1 MPPRAHSPR
10 SVPLRLA
17 RAATRAH
24 HPAEVVGVQVGH
36 AVLVALGYNHAVEGR
51 VLALV
56 NANGV
61 FPQPAKV
68 GSGYPVAVLEH
79 ARAVGVVTVL
89 LAHGIRQRERHQLG

>member
-1 MPPRAHSPR
+1 M
-10 SVPLRLA
+10 
-17 RAATRAH
+17 
-24 HPAEVVGVQVGH
+24 QVGH
-36 AVLVALGYNHAVEGR
+36 AVLIALGYNRAVEGG

-79 ARAVGVVTVL
+79 ARRRRRSSTARSRH
-89 LAHGIRQRERHQLG
+89 LAA